1 MVWDIALPQY
11 INNVAFVADI
21 YIKNKKTLD
30 HDIYKTKIQAV
41 NNAGQGRLNSV
52 STEDVYKRQGHGCP
66 KCDTAFFPKAF
77 LEQPFVPCGVRTS
90 VHDTSCEEEQ
100 AGNDME

>member
-1 MVWDIALPQY
+1 MKNRLAQNLWVVWDIALPQY

-52 STEDVYKRQGHGCP
+52 STDIRTHGAQ
-66 KCDTAFFPKAF
+66 DN
-77 LEQPFVPCGVRTS
+77 ERV
-90 VHDTSCEEEQ
+90 
-100 AGNDME
+100 